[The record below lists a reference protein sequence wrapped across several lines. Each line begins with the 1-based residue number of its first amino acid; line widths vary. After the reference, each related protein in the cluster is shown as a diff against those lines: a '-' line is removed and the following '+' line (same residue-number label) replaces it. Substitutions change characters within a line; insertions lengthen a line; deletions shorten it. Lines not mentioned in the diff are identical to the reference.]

1 MRVLLA
7 DDHVLVRAGLRR
19 VLESF
24 PGVEVVAEADDGDQ
38 VPDLVALHRPDAVV
52 TDLSMSR
59 LSGYA
64 VLNALRISHP
74 EVKVLV
80 VSMHAD
86 AVHVRQALE
95 AGACAYIVKDGAPTE
110 LEVAL
115 RAAQNGQT
123 FLSPKVARAQFTD
136 RRGRNGD
143 ADGPA
148 MMSPRQAEILDM
160 LGRGLVTKE
169 IASRLGISGKTVE
182 THRARLMVVLKLRR
196 STELLRYAVLHS
208 AAAT

>member
-24 PGVEVVAEADDGDQ
+24 AGVEVVAEADDGDQ

-52 TDLSMSR
+52 TDLSMAR
-59 LSGYA
+59 HSGYA
-64 VLNALRISHP
+64 VLSAMRAQYP

-86 AVHVRQALE
+86 AMHVRQALE
-95 AGACAYIVKDGAPTE
+95 AGACAYVVKDGAPTE

-115 RAAQNGQT
+115 RAAQIGQT
-123 FLSPKVARAQFTD
+123 FLSPKVARAQVTD
-136 RRGRNGD
+136 RRGRGSD
-143 ADGPA
+143 DGAPLL
-148 MMSPRQAEILDM
+148 SPRQAEILDM

-169 IASRLGISGKTVE
+169 IASRLGISVKTVE
-182 THRARLMVVLKLRR
+182 THRTRLMHVLKLRR
-196 STELLRYAVLHS
+196 ATELVRYAVLHS
-208 AAAT
+208 AAPT